1 MGTSSVCGEN
11 TFWLC
16 QTMVPKKDLNRILN
30 NDLIFLGLYTERGK
44 VSLEEFRA
52 LANQKP
58 TQRDCIR
65 EDDLENL
72 DDEVFSLEEFE
83 ETEEISISR
92 DK

>member
-1 MGTSSVCGEN
+1 
-11 TFWLC
+11 
-16 QTMVPKKDLNRILN
+16 
-30 NDLIFLGLYTERGK
+30 
-44 VSLEEFRA
+44 

-58 TQRDCIR
+58 APRDCIR

-72 DDEVFSLEEFE
+72 HDEVFSLEEFE